1 MFTPA
6 VRCPAIWR
14 SGPPGVPQG
23 SQGVS
28 LPTLMPAP
36 AVPNPLDLVSSAPV
50 THQPV
55 IAVLSEHKATT
66 LKPLRDSTR
75 FSFFP
80 RRCQLFPDFYD
91 TLIQMYQGNFPWAQN
106 WDIKVFGLSQ
116 KELSVF
122 EHTLRYALG
131 EERVGLAYQLIMS
144 QSHPSAGYPAHLS
157 RAPADRP
164 PTRPLF
170 LAPIAKTI
178 ERTI

>member
-6 VRCPAIWR
+6 VRCRAIWR
-14 SGPPGVPQG
+14 SGPPGVSCR
-23 SQGVS
+23 SQGVP

-36 AVPNPLDLVSSAPV
+36 AVPNPLDLVSLAPV

-91 TLIQMYQGNFPWAQN
+91 TLIQMNQGNFPWAQN
-106 WDIKVFGLSQ
+106 CDVKLFELSQ
-116 KELSVF
+116 KELSF

-144 QSHPSAGYPAHLS
+144 QSHPSAGYPPHLS
-157 RAPADRP
+157 RA
-164 PTRPLF
+164 TS
-170 LAPIAKTI
+170 
-178 ERTI
+178 